1 MSGLST
7 DIPQLPG
14 ILERL
19 AVVLRRAARKF
30 GSWLTVPAAKE
41 PDRTPRNTEA
51 HRLARIRAHFDP
63 RHLPHLLPL
72 APHTGA
78 GGARNRAISDR
89 MSANICLGTPTSAS
103 WNATYRP

>member
-30 GSWLTVPAAKE
+30 GSWLTVPAAK
-41 PDRTPRNTEA
+41 
-51 HRLARIRAHFDP
+51 
-63 RHLPHLLPL
+63 
-72 APHTGA
+72 
-78 GGARNRAISDR
+78 
-89 MSANICLGTPTSAS
+89 
-103 WNATYRP
+103 